1 MNTHT
6 LEVKPLNK
14 IENSITQ
21 LTAELRLKQLN
32 YNDLFKDGLTPLESV
47 ELFLKEQL
55 KLKEARANDLRM
67 RRSFLPARKT
77 IDEFDFGFQR
87 SITKEQM
94 LRLSDCS
101 WIDDAYN
108 IMFLGPPSVGNYH
121 MAVALGYI
129 ALDKGYSVSFVS
141 LDNLIKELKTAEIS
155 SASKRKMG
163 YYKKSQL
170 IIIDEV
176 GFLPVSNAEANLFFT
191 FVSTMHERTSIIIT
205 SNKGFSE
212 WAGFLGDEVIT
223 TAILDRLVFKCEVFN
238 MSGDGYR
245 LKHRK
250 TIL

>member
-1 MNTHT
+1 MNKT
-6 LEVKPLNK
+6 ES
-14 IENSITQ
+14 SIIK
-21 LTAELRLKQLN
+21 LTTALRLKQLN
-32 YNDLFKDGLTPLESV
+32 YGDLFTEGLTPMQSV

-55 KLKEARANDLRM
+55 KLKEERANELRLK
-67 RRSFLPARKT
+67 RSFLPPRKS
-77 IDEFDFGFQR
+77 IKDFDFGFQR

-108 IMFLGPPSVGNYH
+108 IMFLGPPSVGKTH
-121 MAVALGYI
+121 LATALAYE
-129 ALDKGYSVSFVS
+129 ALDKGYPVSFVT
-141 LDNLIKELKTAEIS
+141 LDELIKQLKTAEIS
-155 SASKRKMG
+155 SASKRRMN
-163 YYKKSQL
+163 YYKNASL
-170 IIIDEV
+170 IVIDEV

-191 FVSTMHERTSIIIT
+191 FVSAMHEKTSLIIT

-212 WAGFLGDEVIT
+212 WAGFLGDEIIT
-223 TAILDRLVFKCEVFN
+223 TAILDRLVFKCEIFN